1 MSAIT
6 TNILNAATMPRLNDT
21 NYTSWSSCM
30 HALLIHLGYWGL
42 VSGTETLPAADKA
55 DTKKAELF
63 ADRQLKA
70 CTELI
75 LYVEDSQLP
84 HMSGD
89 NPKVIWDELARVH
102 RAHGLSTQ
110 LAAVR
115 KFSQMEKG
123 ASQSMSSWIGE
134 IKAQA
139 QLMKEIDIAL
149 PDLFVIV
156 VLTSGLPPEY
166 ESAVVA
172 LDSVNSKD
180 LTLELATGRLL
191 NEEECQLSQKL
202 LQDSK
207 VIKGEPEPDSSYAA
221 RVAKSN
227 VTCYQCRKRGHYSKD
242 CPDKK
247 SAQYIDIYDEEEPDG
262 VW

>member
-1 MSAIT
+1 M
-6 TNILNAATMPRLNDT
+6 
-21 NYTSWSSCM
+21 TS
-30 HALLIHLGYWGL
+30 LLSLTPLLH
-42 VSGTETLPAADKA
+42 
-55 DTKKAELF
+55 
-63 ADRQLKA
+63 
-70 CTELI
+70 
-75 LYVEDSQLP
+75 
-84 HMSGD
+84 
-89 NPKVIWDELARVH
+89 RVH
-102 RAHGLSTQ
+102 RAHGLFTQ
-110 LAAVR
+110 LAAVC
-115 KFSQMEKG
+115 KFSHMEKG

-156 VLTSGLPPEY
+156 VLTSSLPPEY

-180 LTLELATGRLL
+180 LTLELTTGHLL
-191 NEEECQLSQKL
+191 NEEERQLSQKL

-207 VIKGEPEPDSSYAA
+207 VVVKGEPEPDSSYAA
-221 RVAKSN
+221 RVAKLN

-242 CPDKK
+242 CPDKE
-247 SAQYIDIYDEEEPDG
+247 SAQYVNIYDEEEPDG